1 MRETASFEPST
12 INIRPAGRAVRETEK
27 SKKVKKRGQKR
38 YISRMRGGVAVK
50 GGKLVLRLSR
60 LLPDVINCAKA
71 DVNRAF
77 SF

>member
-12 INIRPAGRAVRETEK
+12 IKIRPAVRAVRETEK
-27 SKKVKKRGQKR
+27 SKKKVKKKAQKR

-60 LLPDVINCAKA
+60 LLPDVINCA
-71 DVNRAF
+71 
-77 SF
+77 